1 MAYYILYAYYL
12 DDILESEK
20 FYIFLG
26 VAVLSGIKYLLKN
39 SESYPW
45 VLWVAGI
52 LLLVIYMIYN
62 WSAAIVPLIATIIF
76 AVERGIGA
84 YISSRK
90 KKQDSEVAQDRV
102 YLVARTVSQLTSG
115 EITHK
120 AAYEKILND
129 YSTQIFGK
137 GIRAGFYVAD
147 GGEEGN
153 PRYLSRVAEY
163 IGYGHGMTERIP
175 PKDHTQ
181 DEYTRHVGQAE
192 EMLARLA
199 KGHPYIRPDVRK
211 DDGSKFARY
220 TEDELANLPY
230 RSFMSYP
237 VKRTNSA
244 ITEDDG
250 YSEGG
255 LVSWDSSVP
264 GFFAVGKTDMW
275 GLHIS
280 QVLETLFNVPVVS
293 QTKMKTPRPSN
304 LEPEQLVQDIGKG
317 KTLRDE
323 NTQD

>member
-1 MAYYILYAYYL
+1 M
-12 DDILESEK
+12 
-20 FYIFLG
+20 
-26 VAVLSGIKYLLKN
+26 LSGIKYLLKN

>member
-1 MAYYILYAYYL
+1 MLQGH
-12 DDILESEK
+12 K
-20 FYIFLG
+20 G
-26 VAVLSGIKYLLKN
+26 WLKN
-39 SESYPW
+39 PESYPW
-45 VLWVAGI
+45 IVWGAGI
-52 LLLVIYMIYN
+52 LLLVIYAIIN
-62 WSAAIVPLIATIIF
+62 WSAATVPLVATIIF
-76 AVERGIGA
+76 AFERGIGA

-102 YLVARTVSQLTSG
+102 NLVARTVSQLTSG

-137 GIRAGFYVAD
+137 GIRAGFYVVE
-147 GGEEGN
+147 GGEGEEDN
-153 PRYLSRVAEY
+153 PRYLVRVAEY
-163 IGYGHGMTERIP
+163 KGYGHGMTERIP

-181 DEYTRHVGQAE
+181 DEYMRHVEQAE

-211 DDGSKFARY
+211 DDGSKFTHY
-220 TEDELANLPY
+220 TEDELADLPY

-255 LVSWDSSVP
+255 LVSWDSERA
-264 GFFAVGKTDMW
+264 GFFRKGKTDLW

-280 QVLETLFNVPVVS
+280 QVLETLFNIPSVN
-293 QTKMKTPRPSN
+293 QGKMKEPRPPVES
-304 LEPEQLVQDIGKG
+304 EQSVQSMGKRKSSQDVYSSQG
-317 KTLRDE
+317 QEKE
-323 NTQD
+323 NS